1 MTYIAAADFRTPTLA
16 EYCLDIPLTTQD
28 ADDTRLGSVI
38 AREQARLEELTN
50 DLYTPQTLTFDM
62 NGWGRPSLPLFQRCT
77 AVTTVKTRD
86 LNGTLTTQ
94 DSSVYRLVSSL
105 DAAGAVRVRQYDR
118 LAIVPGKYIAQ
129 VPYWSPQYVWPW
141 GDATVQV
148 VGTFGWTVTPPEIK
162 RALALMVWQHT
173 KPLATVLRQATQFT
187 TADAIYT
194 LAALPPEAQDIIIR
208 YTRPE
213 VPFA

>member
-1 MTYIAAADFRTPTLA
+1 VSYIAAADFRTPTLA
-16 EYCLDIPLTTQD
+16 EYCLDIPLTAQD
-28 ADDTRLGSVI
+28 ADDTRLGSAI

-50 DLYTPQTLTFDM
+50 DLYASATLTFDM
-62 NGWGRPSLPLFQRCT
+62 NGWGRASLPLPMRCT

-141 GDATVQV
+141 GDATVQI
-148 VGTFGWTVTPPEIK
+148 VGTFGWTTTPPEIK
-162 RALALMVWQHT
+162 RALALMVWQHV
-173 KPLATVLRQATQFT
+173 KPVGALLRQTQTLATG
-187 TADAIYT
+187 DAFYT
-194 LAALPPEAQDIIIR
+194 LTALPPEAADIVTR